1 MICLDMEQFVLVPA
15 SVYNKSVTTQSVTK
29 QELPKYKAE
38 QPPTYQI
45 DSIKRDNN
53 KKLFGKADTL
63 IDKIL
68 SCCRIKLSN
77 SQTIILDGVDTGV
90 LIPDFTLHL
99 RRKDADVPDIYFTLL
114 DAAGISPSLVFNQ
127 NAEAKDRGS
136 WVPFKV
142 WTSEAAKTVYA
153 RCCCFGSVRNLSKA
167 SRLPVSKVR
176 QFLHSKD
183 SYTKFTLAARKF
195 KRMRAFARFRN
206 EIWCMDLAYVDK
218 LAKENNG
225 VKYLLVRQVL
235 FDRTVNAKGM
245 KTKDSQETVKA
256 SSSMITKKNRP
267 KKIWVD
273 KGTEFAGAFK
283 KFCAA
288 EGIQIYSTM
297 SETKAA
303 FAERTTRSLKNLLY
317 RYMEDF
323 GYKYI
328 HKLPQFITTLNSRR
342 NSSIDMR
349 PNTLKNCDF
358 MSILYSKPFREF
370 KKPTF

>member
-1 MICLDMEQFVLVPA
+1 MPKLEIEEAGSFSKYERQKLQRR
-15 SVYNKSVTTQSVTK
+15 YTQ
-29 QELPKYKAE
+29 
-38 QPPTYQI
+38 
-45 DSIKRDNN
+45 
-53 KKLFGKADTL
+53 G
-63 IDKIL
+63 
-68 SCCRIKLSN
+68 
-77 SQTIILDGVDTGV
+77 
-90 LIPDFTLHL
+90 
-99 RRKDADVPDIYFTLL
+99 
-114 DAAGISPSLVFNQ
+114 AA
-127 NAEAKDRGS
+127 A
-136 WVPFKV
+136 
-142 WTSEAAKTVYA
+142 Y
-153 RCCCFGSVRNLSKA
+153 GSVRNLAKA

-183 SYTKFTLAARKF
+183 SYTKFTLAAQKF

-206 EIWCMDLAYVDK
+206 EVWCMDLAYVDK

-225 VKYLLVRQVL
+225 VKYLLVLQDL

-245 KTKDSQETVKA
+245 KTKDSQETVK
-256 SSSMITKKNRP
+256 SFSSMITKRSRP

-288 EGIQIYSTM
+288 EGIQVYSTM

-303 FAERTTRSLKNLLY
+303 FAERTIRSLKNILY

-342 NSSIDMR
+342 NSSIEMR
-349 PNTLKNCDF
+349 PNTVKNCDF
-358 MSILYSKPFREF
+358 MSILYSKPLREF
-370 KKPTF
+370 KKPTFKVGDRVRISKYDLPFRKGYKPQFTREIFENCSSCNKKTTNIHNQG